1 MEQILLKF
9 KNMSRNLKII
19 ILASLILLLLAGY
32 GILRERK
39 TYINYP
45 FYETLLKNNQIRKA
59 KIVDNEEVFLY
70 TDKRKIY
77 VIIKD
82 GIDIKKLSKTI
93 VVEIYHRSKFW
104 DYLMLGLIFMGILF
118 IFAILAKYMEMQEKK
133 KGKEG
138 EKNRKIKQIQPN
150 ELNMMS
156 GEKIKPAISYIKFKD
171 VAGIK
176 EVKDEL
182 NEIVDFLKNPK
193 KYKNYGITLPKGVLL
208 VGPPGVGKT
217 MIAKAVAGEADV
229 PFFYQSGASFVQI
242 YVGMGAKRVRELFSH
257 AKKYA
262 PSIIFIDEIDAVGKS
277 RGNRNEERE
286 STLNQLL
293 TEMDGFED
301 SSGVIV
307 IAATNQLEVIDEALL
322 RAGRFDRR
330 VFLGFPDIIEREKIL
345 QLYMKNKIHFTDLKK
360 VAKMTVGFN
369 GASLATLVNEATIN
383 TLKRDSKVVELED
396 FIAIKDKVL
405 FGKKRI
411 ISFLEEEKEIQAT
424 YQSAKAICAYWFE
437 VEFDKISLISAS
449 GLKELDREITS
460 KTQML
465 AKLKVYLSGF
475 VACKIIYNEVF
486 SNSQKDL
493 SKAKDLAKNMIEIY
507 GMGENI
513 ISSNSEIVNLINTN
527 IDELE
532 NFLIK
537 LKDLLFKIRAILIK
551 EESITKIKVKEILEE
566 KY

>member
-1 MEQILLKF
+1 MKQIFLKF
-9 KNMSRNLKII
+9 KDMSKNLKII
-19 ILASLILLLLAGY
+19 ILASIILLLLGGY
-32 GILRERK
+32 GLLRERK
-39 TYINYP
+39 RYIDYQ
-45 FYETLLKNNQIRKA
+45 FYENLLKNNQIKKA
-59 KIVDNEEVFLY
+59 KIVDNDEIFLY

-82 GIDIKKLSKTI
+82 AIDIKKLSET
-93 VVEIYHRSKFW
+93 VMVEIYYRSKFW
-104 DYLMLGLIFMGILF
+104 DYLMLGFILLGMLV
-118 IFAILAKYMEMQEKK
+118 IFALLARQIEEQEKK
-133 KGKEG
+133 KRKES
-138 EKNRKIKQIQPN
+138 EKNSKIKQIQPT
-150 ELNMMS
+150 ELNMMGS
-156 GEKIKPAISYIKFKD
+156 EKIRPAISYIKFKD

-176 EVKDEL
+176 EVKEEL
-182 NEIVDFLKNPK
+182 NEIVDFLKNPQ

-262 PSIIFIDEIDAVGKS
+262 PSIVFIDEIDAVGKS

-330 VFLGFPDIIEREKIL
+330 IFLSFPNIEEREKIL
-345 QLYMKNKIHFTDLKK
+345 QLYMKNKVHFTDLKK

-383 TLKRDSKVVELED
+383 TLKRDGKIVQLED
-396 FIAIKDKVL
+396 FIAVKDKVL

-411 ISFLEEEKEIQAT
+411 VSFLEEEKEIQAT
-424 YQSAKAICAYWFE
+424 YQSAKAICAYWFDI
-437 VEFDKISLISAS
+437 EFDKISLIS
-449 GLKELDREITS
+449 GFGIKELDREITS

-475 VACKIIYNEVF
+475 VACKIIYNEIF

-493 SKAKDLAKNMIEIY
+493 SKAKNLAKDMIEIY
-507 GMGENI
+507 GMGKNI
-513 ISSNSEIVNLINTN
+513 IGSNSEIMDLINTN
-527 IDELE
+527 IDEVE
-532 NFLIK
+532 KFLTK
-537 LKDLLFKIRAILIK
+537 LKDLIFQIRVILIK
-551 EESITKIKVKEILEE
+551 DESITKKEVQRILEE